1 MRFIP
6 WIVGVL
12 AMLFI
17 AVLFKTLEIQRK
29 QIEELLDK
37 ILELQL
43 ENAKLKTEI
52 SHLKLLRETVSRR

>member
-17 AVLFKTLEIQRK
+17 VVLFKALEIQRK
-29 QIEELLDK
+29 QIEELLGK
-37 ILELQL
+37 ILELQF
-43 ENAKLKTEI
+43 ENAKLRTEI
-52 SHLKLLRETVSRR
+52 SHLELLRETVSRR